1 MNQCLI
7 EIYSG
12 TVDNNVNG
20 RIARKCALLCYFLNT
35 RLESNVKFVHGG
47 VFGRRLND
55 NYQPE
60 RGQTNYEVLIN
71 RSQVLYNA
79 NYFDDENYSEAD
91 FRTISKLFIDTVA
104 GLSNDYQSFNNF
116 RFLNFAPIVVGNWS
130 VRDQYIDGRYI
141 QVSPLGFRISYPSE
155 YKMLV
160 RPLVPFVIPSSKVVI
175 DAGFRGG
182 NVNFGNTF
190 TGTVTRGVEYN
201 VGGNVFTGNL
211 NRFDVNNDKRTT
223 TEVRNVTVINGE
235 AVSESKVLNNESV
248 EKRNLNPRMSSF
260 I

>member
-141 QVSPLGFRISYPSE
+141 QVSPLGFRIPNPSE
-155 YKMLV
+155 YRMLV

-182 NVNFGNTF
+182 NVNFGNSF
-190 TGTVTRGVEYN
+190 TGSVTNVTRGTEFVRPS
-201 VGGNVFTGNL
+201 VFTGNVTRNTVEYNTVVQQVL
-211 NRFDVNNDKRTT
+211 GQTT
-223 TEVRNVTVINGE
+223 DSLGN
-235 AVSESKVLNNESV
+235 ASALVSPN
-248 EKRNLNPRMSSF
+248 
-260 I
+260 